1 MIEYFFVAAGLI
13 AAARAVAGPTFA
25 DRMIAIDS
33 MIAIIIFVMV
43 LKSVEYGTDIYIDIA
58 IVFML
63 LSFVGTLALAKFIKP
78 KEVKG

>member
-1 MIEYFFVAAGLI
+1 
-13 AAARAVAGPTFA
+13 
-25 DRMIAIDS
+25 MIAIDS